1 MSLRDWLY
9 LILLGIAFG
18 SSFFLN
24 EVLLP
29 AMGPLSISAGRVV
42 IGALFCWAFVVATGR
57 LRRVGRK
64 RALAFLVH
72 GSICF
77 AIPFAVL
84 PFAQQY
90 ITGGTAGIAN
100 ALTPVMV
107 VIVSHFWPGGERA
120 TLLRSVGILFG
131 FAGIVVMAVPAMGGG
146 AGEFW
151 AIFFALLAPLGYGI
165 GSNTVRWFRDL
176 DTFYASA
183 ASLTGASL
191 SILPLA
197 LLVEGV
203 PGPLGADAWAALL
216 FMGAVPT
223 GAAFLGL
230 FWLMMRIGATA
241 TSTVTFIAP
250 VSAVVLGILFLGEV
264 FTLPQ
269 AVGMALIFCGLS
281 LIDGR
286 LWRRLRCGL

>member
-1 MSLRDWLY
+1 MNLRDWLF

-24 EVLLP
+24 EVLLT
-29 AMGPLSISAGRVV
+29 AMGPLSISAGRLV
-42 IGALFCWAFVVATGR
+42 IGALFCWAFVIATGR
-57 LRRVGRK
+57 LRQISSR

-72 GSICF
+72 GTICF
-77 AIPFAVL
+77 AVPFAVL

-90 ITGGTAGIAN
+90 ITSGTAGIAN

-107 VIVSHFWPGGERA
+107 VAVSHFWPGGERA
-120 TLLRSVGILFG
+120 TWLRSAGILFG

-176 DTFYASA
+176 DTFYTSA
-183 ASLTGASL
+183 AALTGAAL

-197 LLVEGV
+197 LLVEGT
-203 PGPLGADAWAALL
+203 PNLSSAGAWAALV
-216 FMGAVPT
+216 FMGVVPT
-223 GAAFLGL
+223 GVAFLGL

-269 AVGMALIFCGLS
+269 ALGMVLIFCGLS

-286 LWRRLRCGL
+286 LWRRMRGGV

>member
-1 MSLRDWLY
+1 MNLRDWLF

-29 AMGPLSISAGRVV
+29 VMGPLSISAGRLV
-42 IGALFCWAFVVATGR
+42 IGALFCWAFVIVTGR
-57 LRRVGRK
+57 LRRISWR
-64 RALAFLVH
+64 RAIAFLVH
-72 GSICF
+72 GTICF
-77 AIPFAVL
+77 ALPFAVL
-84 PFAQQY
+84 PFSQLY
-90 ITGGTAGIAN
+90 ITSGTAGIAN

-107 VIVSHFWPGGERA
+107 VVVSHFWPGGERA
-120 TLLRSVGILFG
+120 TLLRTAGILFG

-183 ASLTGASL
+183 ASLTGAAF

-197 LLVEGV
+197 LLVEGAPNLGGV
-203 PGPLGADAWAALL
+203 GPWAAMV
-216 FMGAVPT
+216 FMGVVPT

-250 VSAVVLGILFLGEV
+250 VSAVVLGIWFLGEV

-269 AVGMALIFCGLS
+269 AIGMALIFCGLA

-286 LWRRLRCGL
+286 LWRRLRGGL